1 MDKSKI
7 LISFFAGA
15 MLGVS
20 VTFFV
25 MNEDD
30 KEVNSEIVEIEN
42 DQVNNSKEE
51 FVSTVDIYHG
61 WENVVLSKWIDEWNN
76 GDELFEE
83 ALIQEII
90 EEMAHQ
96 KIIADEKEYSIM
108 ITPKKHFR
116 FQNLSTKS

>member
-42 DQVNNSKEE
+42 DQVNSKEE
-51 FVSTVDIYHG
+51 RVYRPCVYIGKTGCSNRRIR
-61 WENVVLSKWIDEWNN
+61 
-76 GDELFEE
+76 
-83 ALIQEII
+83 
-90 EEMAHQ
+90 
-96 KIIADEKEYSIM
+96 
-108 ITPKKHFR
+108 TPEPR
-116 FQNLSTKS
+116 LE